1 MDYWFK
7 KGNQGAISKTTF
19 ADSVITEKYNWIEF
33 GLSQKPVNSSGCFEI
48 LPYKMKAFHSG

>member
-7 KGNQGAISKTTF
+7 KGNQGAISKITF

-33 GLSQKPVNSSGCFEI
+33 GLSQKPFRNLVFEI

>member
-7 KGNQGAISKTTF
+7 KGNQGAISKITF

-33 GLSQKPVNSSGCFEI
+33 GLSQKPFNSSVFLRFYLI
-48 LPYKMKAFHSG
+48 K